1 MNPRLLK
8 YYNRELQHLR
18 EMGAEFAKEYPKVA
32 GRLSLEE
39 FECAD
44 PYVERLLEGF
54 GFLAARIQLKL
65 DAEFP
70 QFTQHLLEMVYPDY
84 LSPTPSMTVVQLNPD
99 PSEGS
104 LAEGFEVPR
113 GTMLRSQL
121 GKGEQTACDFRTA
134 HDVTLWPVTLDEVRY
149 FTYSGDIASLD
160 VPGKQRAKSGIRFRL
175 KTTGGLSFDK
185 LALDRLTLYLRGID
199 ELPMQI
205 YERLFANR
213 VAMLAVPPKTPAAW
227 HEVIEGPGIAQVGFD
242 DEQSLLPGG
251 PRSFHGH
258 RLVHEYFAFP
268 QRFMFV
274 ELCGL
279 APAVRRCTGDT
290 LDVVVLLDR
299 NDSFLENAIDASQF
313 SLFCSPA
320 VNLFE
325 KRCDRIHLSER
336 QNDYHVVPD
345 RTRALDYEV
354 YRIEEVTGYG
364 AGSEARQDFLPFY
377 SADALSGLDE
387 RHAYYAVQREPR
399 VVSSKQRRHG
409 ARSGYLGSEVFVS
422 LVDGKQAPY
431 RSDLK
436 QLAVTALCSNRDLP
450 LLMTTGRGRTDF
462 TLDSGAPVESIRCV
476 SGPTKPRPSWVEGDV
491 TWRLISHL
499 SLNYLSMVEREPE
512 ANAKAVRELLSLY
525 GEVSE
530 ATTRKQIEGV
540 ISLQSS
546 GVVRRMPVP
555 GPLSFGRGLGIDLTL
570 DESAFEGTG
579 VFLLGAVL
587 EQFFARYV
595 SLNSFTE
602 TTIRSRDRG
611 EVMRWPV
618 RSGRRHLL

>member
-1 MNPRLLK
+1 
-8 YYNRELQHLR
+8 
-18 EMGAEFAKEYPKVA
+18 MGAPDRDD
-32 GRLSLEE
+32 GR
-39 FECAD
+39 
-44 PYVERLLEGF
+44 
-54 GFLAARIQLKL
+54 
-65 DAEFP
+65 
-70 QFTQHLLEMVYPDY
+70 
-84 LSPTPSMTVVQLNPD
+84 
-99 PSEGS
+99 
-104 LAEGFEVPR
+104 AEG
-113 GTMLRSQL
+113 
-121 GKGEQTACDFRTA
+121 
-134 HDVTLWPVTLDEVRY
+134 
-149 FTYSGDIASLD
+149 GD
-160 VPGKQRAKSGIRFRL
+160 
-175 KTTGGLSFDK
+175 GGS
-185 LALDRLTLYLRGID
+185 
-199 ELPMQI
+199 
-205 YERLFANR
+205 
-213 VAMLAVPPKTPAAW
+213 
-227 HEVIEGPGIAQVGFD
+227 
-242 DEQSLLPGG
+242 
-251 PRSFHGH
+251 
-258 RLVHEYFAFP
+258 
-268 QRFMFV
+268 
-274 ELCGL
+274 
-279 APAVRRCTGDT
+279 AVRRCTGDT

-313 SLFCSPA
+313 SLFCTPA

-325 KRCDRIHLSER
+325 KRCDRIHLTER

-354 YRIEEVTGYG
+354 YRVEEVVGYG
-364 AGSEARQDFLPFY
+364 AGSEARQEFLPFY

-387 RHAYYAVQREPR
+387 RHAYYSVQREPR

-409 ARSGYLGSEVFVS
+409 ARSGYLGSELFVS

-436 QLAVTALCSNRDLP
+436 QLAVSALCSNRDLP
-450 LLMTTGRGRTDF
+450 LLMSTGRGRTDF

-499 SLNYLSMVEREPE
+499 SLNYLSMIESEPE
-512 ANAKAVRELLSLY
+512 ANARAIRELLSLY

-540 ISLQSS
+540 VALESN

-555 GPLSFGRGLGIDLTL
+555 GPLSFGRGLGIELTL

-618 RSGRRHLL
+618 RAGRRHLL